1 MPAYVCI
8 LGMGLVVLANVIWFY
23 VQKENTFVGATVRI
37 FEDQKVISTGPY
49 ALVRHPKYLGDLVLI
64 LGIPLA
70 LGSWWGL
77 LVLVLTIPGLA
88 WRIIDEE
95 KLLKKELPGYVEYT
109 QKVHYRLVPYL
120 W

>member
-1 MPAYVCI
+1 M
-8 LGMGLVVLANVIWFY
+8 VLANLIWFY

-37 FEDQKVISTGPY
+37 YAGQKVISTGPY
-49 ALVRHPKYLGDLVLI
+49 ALVRHPKYVGDLVLI
-64 LGIPLA
+64 VGIPLA

-77 LVLVLTIPGLA
+77 LVLAVSIPGLV
-88 WRIIDEE
+88 WRILDEE
-95 KLLKKELPGYVEYT
+95 KLLKKDLPGYVEYM